1 MWHRRRQSKTRKSLR
16 SAGGPSQLQ
25 VCVGVGH
32 SCLTTA
38 GTTPAHVGTAANA
51 LVLAHQPLIALIS
64 VCRSSPSGGTISAC
78 FKILDILESQMT
90 RAQHSVASPRVVCIE
105 DFRPIARQRVPKS
118 VFDYLDG
125 GAEGEVTLRENC
137 RVFNDVTFRARHAV
151 AVPGCDLHTRVL
163 GFDLSLPFLLAP
175 VGYSRLM
182 HPGGEVAA
190 ARAAGKAGTGYILST
205 ISGHKLEDVKAGSS
219 GPVFY
224 QLYLMGGRGA
234 AEAVIERA
242 RVAGFSALVVTI
254 DTPVSGIRE
263 RDYRNGMKELISGG
277 LLEKIPYI
285 PQILARPGWL
295 LEYLLDGG
303 LPGLPNVVI
312 PGKGPMPLVDINA
325 ALAEST
331 PTWADLRWI
340 REIWKGPIVIK
351 GVLTADDARR
361 AVDEGVA
368 AISVSN
374 HGGRQLDG
382 LPASLRALPEVVNAV
397 QGRIEVLMDGGIRRG
412 TDIAKALCMGARA
425 VLCGRAY
432 AYGLAAAGEAGVERA
447 IQILRA
453 DLERT
458 LRLLGC
464 PSVTA
469 LDRSYVNVP
478 KSWEAS

>member
-1 MWHRRRQSKTRKSLR
+1 
-16 SAGGPSQLQ
+16 
-25 VCVGVGH
+25 
-32 SCLTTA
+32 
-38 GTTPAHVGTAANA
+38 
-51 LVLAHQPLIALIS
+51 
-64 VCRSSPSGGTISAC
+64 
-78 FKILDILESQMT
+78 
-90 RAQHSVASPRVVCIE
+90 VVCIE
-105 DFRPIARQRVPKS
+105 DFRPIARQRVPQP

-137 RVFNDVTFRARHAV
+137 RIFNDVTFRPRHAV
-151 AVPGCDLHTRVL
+151 AVPQCDLRARVL
-163 GFDLSLPFLLAP
+163 GFDLALPFLLAP

-182 HPGGEVAA
+182 HPGGEVVA
-190 ARAAGKAGTGYILST
+190 ARAAGRAGTGYILST

-277 LLEKIPYI
+277 LLEKIPYV
-285 PQILARPGWL
+285 PQILSRPGWL
-295 LEYLLDGG
+295 VSYLLDGG

-312 PGKGPMPLVDINA
+312 PGKGQMPLVDINA

-382 LPASLRALPEVVNAV
+382 VPASLRALPEVVEAV
-397 QGRIEVLMDGGIRRG
+397 NGRIEVLMDGGIRRG
-412 TDIAKALCMGARA
+412 TDIAKAIAMGARA

-432 AYGLAAAGEAGVERA
+432 AYGLAAAGEAGVDRA
-447 IQILRA
+447 IEILRV

-464 PSVTA
+464 PSVAA

-478 KSWEAS
+478 KSWEMS